1 MGIENPMSR
10 TPYRTYDRGM
20 SKKLRPPAVDDSQPS
35 SGALRWRFAGFVLE
49 ESRRE
54 LSRDGVVLK
63 LEPKPLDALMLL
75 LRHAGELVTKDEII
89 AAVWGGRAVTDN
101 VIARCVTKLREVL
114 GEPPGLRLVTVHG
127 FGYRLD
133 AAVEREHVQASTL
146 TEPQRI
152 GAGNRLPLR
161 PHWILE
167 RKLEDGTEVWLARHE
182 KTRQQRV
189 FKLAFTPIEL
199 NALKREITLQRF
211 LLDALPEARWR
222 IEILDWN
229 LTDAPWFLEM
239 AYEPLGSLKH
249 WSAAQGGLPNLPL
262 QTRLDLMIQAASAIG
277 EAHAVGVL
285 HKDIKPS
292 NLLIRMSPQGR
303 AEIAICDFGSGRV
316 DFERLQALEITRLGL
331 SRTHATLDD
340 SGGTALYLAPELL
353 AGHASTIGSDIYAL
367 GVMLYQLV
375 IGDLRAPLSPGWERQ
390 IEDELLREDIAAA
403 ADVQPAHRLH
413 SAAELAARLR
423 GLDER
428 RRQRELERRQQQI
441 ALKAQRQLERSQL
454 VRRWQSVVALAL
466 AGGLVAAFVLYR
478 QASLA
483 QQTAQTEAEIASAVT
498 RFVNE
503 DLFGATDAE
512 RIGGGRSVTVGSLLD
527 TARLH
532 LQTSFDGAP
541 AVHAELAHTIGS
553 AYSSLGL
560 ESEARAVLTHALE
573 QDEPELGADHPALR
587 RIHSRLG
594 WLGIET
600 ADYVQAQSHLDTLLK
615 LASEAKDAGA
625 EADRQAAAYGL
636 ARLRFEMGYFA
647 EAADRYRAL
656 LDQLQRSPERDE
668 RLIADIDWDLAEAL
682 FETHDWVEAEKRL
695 DNAQQFVERQGFVI
709 DSTYRLWL
717 EVSRIYS
724 LQIREQLDEAE
735 TRCITLSRVAGESLG
750 ERHPITVST
759 LHMLGM
765 IRIKQDRPAEAL
777 PLLTKALRYR
787 MERLGPNH
795 YATRMTQ
802 MRIAEAELELGHGA
816 VALSE
821 LEPLWK
827 GSLAT
832 LGADHPHTL
841 DLQRMVAEAR
851 AAIGDLPQAEID
863 LRDMLKLA
871 PHRLPPN
878 NNRMVWAHYG
888 LGRVLL
894 REQKLT
900 EGFDELRKARE
911 LFVRNFGNEHSQV
924 AMIDAILADPKKVES
939 ARRTS

>member
-1 MGIENPMSR
+1 
-10 TPYRTYDRGM
+10 M

-75 LRHAGELVTKDEII
+75 LRHAGELVTKDEMI

-101 VIARCVTKLREVL
+101 VIARCIAKLREAL

-133 AAVEREHVQASTL
+133 AQIEREHLQASAL
-146 TEPQRI
+146 AEPQRI
-152 GAGNRLPLR
+152 GAGHRLPLR
-161 PHWILE
+161 PHWMLE

-189 FKLAFTPIEL
+189 FKLAFTAQEL

-211 LLDALPEARWR
+211 LLDALPDARWR

-249 WSAAQGGLPNLPL
+249 WSEAQGGLRNIPL
-262 QTRLDLMIQAASAIG
+262 QTRLDLVIQAASAIG

-292 NLLIRMSPQGR
+292 NLLIRMSPQGQP
-303 AEIAICDFGSGRV
+303 EIAICDFGSGRV

-375 IGDLRAPLSPGWERQ
+375 IGNLRAPLSPGWERQ
-390 IEDELLREDIAAA
+390 VEDELLREDIAAA
-403 ADVQPAHRLH
+403 ADVQPGHRLR

-428 RRQRELERRQQQI
+428 RRLRAQERQQQQI
-441 ALKAQRQLERSQL
+441 ALRAQRQLERSQL
-454 VRRWQSVVALAL
+454 ARRWQSVVALAL

-478 QASLA
+478 QASEA
-483 QQTAQTEAEIASAVT
+483 RQQAQTEAEIASAVT

-503 DLFGATDAE
+503 DLLGATDAE

-527 TARLH
+527 TARLR

-553 AYSSLGL
+553 GYSSLGL
-560 ESEARAVLTHALE
+560 ESEARAVLNSALE
-573 QDEPELGADHPALR
+573 QDAPALGADHPTLR

-600 ADYVQAQSHLDTLLK
+600 ADYAQAQSHLQTLLD
-615 LASEAKDAGA
+615 LATQAKDPKA
-625 EADRQAAAYGL
+625 ESDRQSAAYGL
-636 ARLRFEMGYFA
+636 ARLRFEMGYFS
-647 EAADRYRAL
+647 EAADRYHEL
-656 LDQLQRSPERDE
+656 LDRLQHSPHRDE

-682 FETHDWVEAEKRL
+682 FETHDWAEAEQRL
-695 DNAQQFVERQGFVI
+695 DNAQQFVERQGFVV

-717 EVSRIYS
+717 ELSRIYS
-724 LQIREQLDEAE
+724 LQIREQLADAE
-735 TRCITLSRVAGESLG
+735 TRCVALGRVASESLG
-750 ERHPITVST
+750 ERHPVNVSS

-765 IRIKQDRPAEAL
+765 IRIKQGRPAEAI
-777 PLLTKALRYR
+777 PLLQKALRYR
-787 MERLGPNH
+787 MARLGPNH
-795 YATRMTQ
+795 YGTRMTQ
-802 MRIAEAELELGHGA
+802 MRIAEAELALGQTDI
-816 VALSE
+816 ALTE
-821 LEPLWK
+821 LEALWK
-827 GSLAT
+827 GSLNT

-841 DLQRMVAEAR
+841 DLQRMFAEAQ
-851 AAIGDLPQAEID
+851 AAAGALQQAEAG
-863 LRDMLKLA
+863 LREVLTLG
-871 PHRLPPN
+871 PHRLAEN
-878 NNRMVWAHYG
+878 NNRIAWAHYG

-894 REQKLT
+894 REKKPG
-900 EGFDELRKARE
+900 EAAEELRKARE
-911 LFVRNFGNEHSQV
+911 LFVRNFGGGHSQV
-924 AMIDAILADPKKVES
+924 AVIDAMLADPKTVES
-939 ARRTS
+939 ARKTS